1 MSQQVEKE
9 ERTET
14 RNEGLIEEKE
24 RIVKRRKRSEEGMKE
39 ARMDKIEKDRRKIGH
54 DEENRRRKINSTPS
68 QYQSDVRTY
77 VPVRALCLWRLG
89 RWSSPSRKLSRKTH
103 RLSSAFHPTVSYDDI
118 I

>member
-39 ARMDKIEKDRRKIGH
+39 ARMEGTSCAACLTLAKMIFLGSLSVSHIIS
-54 DEENRRRKINSTPS
+54 DENEIMCTM
-68 QYQSDVRTY
+68 
-77 VPVRALCLWRLG
+77 AF
-89 RWSSPSRKLSRKTH
+89 SPPAPIR
-103 RLSSAFHPTVSYDDI
+103 I
-118 I
+118 

>member
-39 ARMDKIEKDRRKIGH
+39 ARMDKIEKDRK
-54 DEENRRRKINSTPS
+54 ENRT
-68 QYQSDVRTY
+68 
-77 VPVRALCLWRLG
+77 
-89 RWSSPSRKLSRKTH
+89 
-103 RLSSAFHPTVSYDDI
+103 
-118 I
+118 